1 MAEGQVWTAWRQ
13 DLEAKVDESSEPEHY
28 DWSAAAATLTVSD
41 VFETGCAELHRP
53 SRATSSTSD
62 KTQGG
67 KDPAVLFVFCP
78 CVVVVPLWVH

>member
-1 MAEGQVWTAWRQ
+1 MAESQVWTAWRQ
-13 DLEAKVDESSEPEHY
+13 DLEAKVDESNHY
-28 DWSAAAATLTVSD
+28 DWFAAAATLIVSY
-41 VFETGCAELHRP
+41 VFETGCAELQRP

-67 KDPAVLFVFCP
+67 KYLAVLFVFCP